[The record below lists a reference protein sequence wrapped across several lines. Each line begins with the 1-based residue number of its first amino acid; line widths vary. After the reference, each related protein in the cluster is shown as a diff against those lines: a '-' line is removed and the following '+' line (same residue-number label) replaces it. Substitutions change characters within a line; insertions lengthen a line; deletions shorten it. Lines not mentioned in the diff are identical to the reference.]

1 MMSAPACDP
10 HEIQLVHV
18 VPIAPVPDQP
28 ALAPVA
34 GPPPGLGAYPVPDTP
49 VSPVPVSRSPRANGP
64 LMRKEHRDEIA
75 LFRYQ
80 IVRAAADPS
89 LSTRQRGPLVRALAG
104 MEHPWPYGGTRR
116 YSRETLDRWI
126 KAWKREGF
134 DGLKP
139 EERFQGPV
147 TDARVLLLAE
157 TLKRERPNRTAAQVK
172 RIITETLGVA
182 PSETTLLRHFRAK
195 NISTGV
201 PAMATGRFETDQ
213 SNEIWVGDAL
223 HGPRIGGRKT
233 YLFAFLDD
241 HSRMVTAARWAYAED
256 SVRLSAVLRPALQ
269 THGIPAVAYLDNGSA
284 FVDKALGRICARLGI
299 RLTHSAPYRPQGRG
313 KIERF
318 FRTVT
323 GQFLGEITITDQ
335 PMIPG
340 TTPAETGSASG
351 SAVASLEELNTLFTA
366 WVNMVYHHS
375 VHSTT
380 GQTPLARWEASWE
393 HRTPTRKPLE
403 EIREAFLWSETRQ
416 VTKTATLSLHSNT
429 YQVDPVLAGTRVEV
443 VYDPF
448 DLGADITVNS
458 HLGVPAG
465 VGTALEIHRHVHP
478 KAVNATKDA
487 DTAAVKVTSGINYL
501 DLIAT
506 RHTESLTG
514 TPISFAD
521 IQDMTHQP
529 PTPAMPEP
537 TKVLVEV
544 PVGMEPL
551 WNTDD
556 ETIGTAGNGEENR

>member
-1 MMSAPACDP
+1 MMSSTAQTPAEPLPAAPAP
-10 HEIQLVHV
+10 LRLASATPA
-18 VPIAPVPDQP
+18 VPIQAVP
-28 ALAPVA
+28 A
-34 GPPPGLGAYPVPDTP
+34 
-49 VSPVPVSRSPRANGP
+49 SRVPRANTP

-80 IVRAAADPS
+80 VVRGAADAS
-89 LSTRQRGPLVRALAG
+89 LSSRQRGPLVRALAAA
-104 MEHPWPYGGTRR
+104 EHPWPYGGMRR

-126 KAWKREGF
+126 KAWQKEGF
-134 DGLKP
+134 EGLKP
-139 EERFQGPV
+139 GERACGPV
-147 TDARVLLLAE
+147 TDSRVLALAE

-172 RIITETLGVA
+172 RIITETLGTA

-195 NISTGV
+195 RISTGV
-201 PAMATGRFETDQ
+201 LPTATGRFEADH

-269 THGIPAVAYLDNGSA
+269 THGIPSTVYLDNGSA

-313 KIERF
+313 KIERY

-323 GQFLGEITITDQ
+323 SQFLGEITITDT
-335 PMIPG
+335 PMLPG
-340 TTPAETGSASG
+340 TAPAGSPAAGSVSG
-351 SAVASLEELNTLFTA
+351 SEVSSLEELNTLFTA
-366 WVNMVYHHS
+366 WVNMIYHHT

-403 EIREAFLWSETRQ
+403 EIRQAFLWSETRQ
-416 VTKTATLSLHSNT
+416 VTKAATLSLHANT

-458 HLGVPAG
+458 HLGIPAG
-465 VGTALEIHRHVHP
+465 IGTALEIRRHVHP

-487 DTAAVKVTSGINYL
+487 DQAAMHVTSGINYL
-501 DLIAT
+501 DLVAT

-514 TPISFAD
+514 SPISFAD
-521 IQDMTHQP
+521 IQDMQP
-529 PTPAMPEP
+529 SPDSGPAA
-537 TKVLVEV
+537 V
-544 PVGMEPL
+544 PWNMEPL
-551 WNTDD
+551 WETGGGTTGTTAPADD
-556 ETIGTAGNGEENR
+556 PGTTATAGNTEAAR